1 MKNLRMNNSAL
12 SAQMYYRRIM
22 NEALFVSWR
31 NFKKNTAGKERMIE
45 KRGRGGGR
53 KKEEEEE

>member
-1 MKNLRMNNSAL
+1 MNNSAL
-12 SAQMYYRRIM
+12 SAQIYYRRIM

-45 KRGRGGGR
+45 KRGEGEGR